1 MKYNQKCTF
10 AIAKN
15 NSMKNIDQTKNNI
28 VILSNGE
35 KPSHII
41 PINILKNAEKIICC
55 DGAISFLE
63 QQNIKPHIII
73 GDCDSITSA
82 HKEKYKSIIYEDN
95 NTEYNDLQKA
105 IKYCIK
111 NKFSEVTI
119 LGATGLREDH
129 FLANIGILM
138 HYANRISLT
147 MVTNYGI
154 FTPINKTT
162 TFNSYRGQQISV
174 FSFSPETE
182 ITYHGLKYPVSKKTF
197 KELWEGSL
205 NEALSE
211 SFTIETEKNAALL
224 LVYAAF

>member
-1 MKYNQKCTF
+1 MKKLL
-10 AIAKN
+10 
-15 NSMKNIDQTKNNI
+15 QTNNNI

-41 PINILKNAEKIICC
+41 PINILKNTEKIICC

-63 QQNIKPHIII
+63 QKNFKPHIII

-82 HKEKYKSIIYEDN
+82 QKEKYKSIIYEDN

-105 IKYCIK
+105 IKYCIE
-111 NKFSEVTI
+111 NKYSEVTI

-138 HYANRISLT
+138 HYANHISLT
-147 MVTNYGI
+147 MITNYGI

-162 TFNSYRGQQISV
+162 TFNSYHGQQISV
-174 FSFSPETE
+174 FSFIPETE

-205 NEALSE
+205 NEAVSE
-211 SFTIETEKNAALL
+211 SFTIEIEKNAAI
-224 LVYAAF
+224 LVFMAFLF